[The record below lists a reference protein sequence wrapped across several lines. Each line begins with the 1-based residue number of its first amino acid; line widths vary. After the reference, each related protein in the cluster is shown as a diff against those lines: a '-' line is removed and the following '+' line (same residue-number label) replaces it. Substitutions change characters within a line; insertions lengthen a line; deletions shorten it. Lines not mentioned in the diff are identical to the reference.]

1 MSHRKATPEDLR
13 AGLKVHYKSQASSDF
28 IITEVED
35 PKIFEEGGK
44 QYVRLKDKH
53 QASLSRIFVTDRD
66 VADKGAESTAAVGA
80 DNRLKGTAKGTG
92 TQGSDDTEA
101 NEELMPQAQSFI
113 DNEFTPWLRE
123 LVQKSR
129 NSSKT
134 MPDMLKETILSKFG
148 TLDEAMTQLSNLLP
162 WRKGMYVRFHSI
174 PNVSTKGLMHGVF
187 GP

>member
-66 VADKGAESTAAVGA
+66 VADKGAESTAAIGA
-80 DNRLKGTAKGTG
+80 DNRLKGTAKRTG
-92 TQGSDDTEA
+92 HA
-101 NEELMPQAQSFI
+101 
-113 DNEFTPWLRE
+113 
-123 LVQKSR
+123 
-129 NSSKT
+129 
-134 MPDMLKETILSKFG
+134 
-148 TLDEAMTQLSNLLP
+148 
-162 WRKGMYVRFHSI
+162 RFRRHR
-174 PNVSTKGLMHGVF
+174 GQ
-187 GP
+187 